1 MNLEVALYAKFF
13 LTSVPIF
20 HFLSPGK
27 LWLPASLVNIA
38 FVKPMLRVLYVNVV
52 FFFWTIILSI
62 MLNSSD

>member
-1 MNLEVALYAKFF
+1 MNLEVALQATFF
-13 LTSVPIF
+13 LTSVSLF
-20 HFLSPGK
+20 HFLFPGK

-62 MLNSSD
+62 MLNSSK